1 MSVEAHEFL
10 PVPPTSEPRSPRS
23 AHRRLTSPWAAV
35 VVVGITVLW
44 TIPTF
49 GLLVTSLRTRYD
61 ALTSGWWTVFAD
73 PHLTL
78 DNYRVVLTGGDTFAG
93 GITPYFFNSVAV
105 ALPASVFPV
114 VLACM
119 AAYALAW
126 IPFRGASIVLFL
138 IVALQIVPIQIAL
151 FPLLQM
157 FFNGWSIGPIPVF
170 PNLDNAATGH
180 SLLFGTYVP
189 LWIAHTMFALPFA
202 IFLLYNFVA
211 KLPREIFDAAR
222 VDGASHYLIFRRMV
236 FPLALPAI
244 AAFTIYQ
251 FLWVWNDLIV
261 AITLAPGGPDVAPIT
276 AYLASIKGGFGE
288 QEHLLSAG
296 AFIAMTVPLIVFF
309 SLQRFFS
316 RGLLAGSVEG

>member
-10 PVPPTSEPRSPRS
+10 PAVSPTPPPVRRIGP
-23 AHRRLTSPWAAV
+23 RRLTSPGATIV
-35 VVVGITVLW
+35 VVAITVLW

-61 ALTSGWWTVFAD
+61 ALSSGWWTFVTD
-73 PHLTL
+73 PHFTL

-93 GITPYFFNSVAV
+93 GITPYFFNSFAV
-105 ALPASVFPV
+105 AIPAAVFPA

-126 IPFRGASIVLFL
+126 IPFRGAGVVLFV
-138 IVALQIVPIQIAL
+138 IVALQIVPIQVAL
-151 FPLLQM
+151 LPLLQM
-157 FFNGWSIGPIPVF
+157 FFNGWSLGPIPLF
-170 PNLDNAATGH
+170 PNLDNASTGQ

-202 IFLLYNFVA
+202 IFLMYNYISR
-211 KLPREIFDAAR
+211 LPREIFDAAR

-236 FPLALPAI
+236 APLALPAI

-261 AITLAPGGPDVAPIT
+261 AVTLAPGGPDVAPIT
-276 AYLASIKGGFGE
+276 AYLAAIKGGFGQ

-296 AFIAMTVPLIVFF
+296 AFIAMVVPLVVFF
-309 SLQRFFS
+309 ALQRFFS
-316 RGLLAGSVEG
+316 RGLLAGAVDG